1 MEHSEHNMGEVQL
14 KDAPQ
19 RGSEWRKWDLHVHVP
34 STKLANRYKKVDGSV
49 DLDRFCRII
58 HDSDVSAVGLTDYF
72 SLDGFFD
79 VRERYEQLLSDGTLV
94 GPRTLL
100 LPNLELRLNDSVN
113 EGGEL
118 IDYHL
123 IFPPEL
129 NRMDAQEFLVNLK
142 TSITDA
148 RYKPVNCSNLAGP
161 QFKQATV
168 TRQAITDAICDTYGS
183 KAEQRDH
190 LLLIVPVNGNGV
202 RADGGNQR
210 KRLIADEVDK
220 LTDGFFGNKKS
231 VEHFLK
237 TDRYDDANQVSLPKP
252 VFAGSDSHSFEDLES
267 WLGKEVSG
275 STNDKNVTW
284 IKADLTFAGLQQAFI
299 EPAERVRMQASQ
311 PDFKEPYMHIS
322 SVRFQ
327 GTDDFPQEIFLNPNL
342 NAIIGSRS
350 SGKSALLA
358 HIAHAV
364 DASYTETQQLA
375 AGVEKDNLGPAAGHL
390 WSGLGD
396 LRCTVQW
403 SDGVATSGKL
413 IYIPQNSLF
422 SISSRP
428 DEITARIKPAVFG
441 HDSAIQSS
449 YEATTTKIDELNE
462 TIRDAVDDWFKSFS
476 THTDLGKQLREK
488 GDKQAVQ
495 SGIED
500 LNREIEN
507 LQREANLTEEDAAAY
522 KTLSEQLTV
531 LGRTLQ
537 DASRGHAQLGQYV
550 DATGEEV
557 SASDTIRVTV
567 TTTPSSDGFP
577 AEKLGELQSLV
588 GEIEDAAQT
597 RLRQFVLESWQAL
610 DQSIKATKQEIQ
622 KLKDDNA
629 ELISRHE
636 KAEGMAVPLK
646 RRDTQKAVLADI
658 QRLEGK
664 LAAALAAQSAS
675 ADKILSA
682 VNDRRR
688 LLEELCQD
696 FNAED
701 VGFDGIQFELESGL
715 LEETKMLVSRDFNKK
730 ASTPYVDRGQQEVRL
745 DLIRENP
752 AAFLESIATGTT
764 KLNQS
769 TNADKVAHIVLEAT
783 EELRFVAIMDE
794 DRIGGFSRSSMTPGK
809 QALFSLR
816 LILGESEDPWPLLLD
831 QPEDDL
837 DSRSIYETIVEE
849 LKSRKRERQIIMVT
863 HDANLVIGADA
874 EAVVVANRHGTDRP
888 NSGDRTFDYLTGSLE
903 NTHRTEDAAHTLGRA
918 GIREHACDILDGGEA
933 AFQKRKQKYNI

>member
-1 MEHSEHNMGEVQL
+1 MGEVQL

-34 STKLANRYKKVDGSV
+34 NTQLNNQYTKIDGSV
-49 DLDRFCRII
+49 DLDRFCRTI
-58 HDSDVSAVGLTDYF
+58 HESDVSAVGLTDYF
-72 SLDGFFD
+72 SFDGFFD
-79 VRERYEQLLSDGTLV
+79 VRERYDQLLRDGTLT

-100 LPNLELRLNDSVN
+100 IPNLELRLNDSVN
-113 EGGEL
+113 KGGEL

-123 IFPPEL
+123 IFPPKLE
-129 NRMDAQEFLVNLK
+129 RAEAQEFLRNLK
-142 TSITDA
+142 SSITDA
-148 RYKPVNCSNLAGP
+148 RSKPVNCGDLEGG
-161 QFKQATV
+161 QFLQATV
-168 TRQAITDAICDTYGS
+168 TRQAIESAITETYGS
-183 KAEQRDH
+183 KADRRDH
-190 LLLIVPVNGNGV
+190 LLLVAPVNGNGI
-202 RADGGNQR
+202 RADGGNHR
-210 KRLIADEVDK
+210 KRVIADEVDK
-220 LTDGFFGNKKS
+220 LTDGFFGNKNC
-231 VEHFLK
+231 VAHFLE
-237 TDRYDDANQVSLPKP
+237 TDRYDDAEQPSVPKP
-252 VFAGSDSHSFEDLES
+252 VFAGSDSHSFEDLEN

-284 IKADLTFAGLQQAFI
+284 IKADLTFDGLQQAFI

-364 DASYTETQQLA
+364 DPSYTETQQLA

-390 WSGLGD
+390 WSGPGD

-441 HDSAIQSS
+441 RDSAIQAS
-449 YEATTTKIDELNE
+449 YQSTTTKIDELNE
-462 TIRDAVDDWFKSFS
+462 TIRDAIDDWFKSFS

-495 SGIED
+495 SGIDD

-507 LQREANLTEEDAAAY
+507 LQREANLTEDDAAAY
-522 KTLSEQLTV
+522 KALSEQLNA
-531 LGRTLQ
+531 LERTLH
-537 DASRGHAQLGQYV
+537 DSSRAHTQLGQYV

-557 SASDTIRVTV
+557 SAIDTIRVTV

-588 GEIEDAAQT
+588 GEIEQDAQT

-610 DQSIKATKQEIQ
+610 DRSIEATRQEIQ
-622 KLKDDNA
+622 KLKGENS

-646 RRDTQKAVLADI
+646 RLDTQKAVLADI
-658 QRLEGK
+658 QRLEDK
-664 LAAALAAQSAS
+664 LAAALAAQSES

-688 LLEELCQD
+688 LLKELCED
-696 FNAED
+696 FNAEN

-715 LEETKMLVSRDFNKK
+715 LEETRTLVSRDFNKK
-730 ASTPYVDRGQQEVRL
+730 TSTPYVDRGQQEVRL
-745 DLIRENP
+745 DVIRGNP
-752 AAFLESIATGTT
+752 AAFLESIATGTQ

-769 TNADKVAHIVLEAT
+769 TTPDKVAHIVLEAT
-783 EELRFVAIMDE
+783 EDLRFVAIMDE

-874 EAVVVANRHGTDRP
+874 EAVVVANRHGADRP
-888 NSGDRTFDYLTGSLE
+888 NSDERTFDYLTGSLE
-903 NTHRTEDAAHTLGRA
+903 NTHRTDDATHTLGRA

>member
-1 MEHSEHNMGEVQL
+1 MGELQW
-14 KDAPQ
+14 KDATQ

-34 STKLANRYKKVDGSV
+34 STQLNNKYARIDGSV
-49 DLDRFCRII
+49 DLDRFCKAF
-58 HDSDVSAVGLTDYF
+58 HESDVSAVGLTDYF
-72 SLDGFFD
+72 SLAGFFA
-79 VRERYEQLLSDGTLV
+79 VRDRYDQLLHDGTLA
-94 GPRTLL
+94 GLQTLL
-100 LPNLELRLNDSVN
+100 IPNLELRLNDSVN
-113 EGGEL
+113 KVGEL

-129 NRMDAQEFLVNLK
+129 EQAEAQEFLRNLK

-148 RYKPVNCSNLAGP
+148 RSKPVSCGDLEGP
-161 QFKQATV
+161 QFLQATV
-168 TRQAITDAICDTYGS
+168 TRQAIESAIVDTYGPKS
-183 KAEQRDH
+183 DRRDH
-190 LLLIVPVNGNGV
+190 LLLIAPVNGNGV

-210 KRLIADEVDK
+210 KRVIADEVDK
-220 LTDGFFGNKKS
+220 LTDGFFGNKGS
-231 VEHFLK
+231 VGHFLR
-237 TDRYDDANQVSLPKP
+237 TDRYDEPEQLSIPKP
-252 VFAGSDSHSFEDLES
+252 VFAGSDSHSFEDLEN

-284 IKADLTFAGLQQAFI
+284 IKADLTFDGLQQAFI

-322 SVRFQ
+322 SVRFH
-327 GTDDFPQEIFLNPNL
+327 GTDDFPDEIFLNPNL

-364 DASYTETQQLA
+364 DPSYTETQQLA
-375 AGVEKDNLGPAAGHL
+375 AGVEKVNLGPAAGHL

-396 LRCTVQW
+396 LRCAVQW

-428 DEITARIKPAVFG
+428 DEITARIQPAVFG
-441 HDSAIQSS
+441 RDSAIQSS
-449 YEATTTKIDELNE
+449 YESTTAKVNELNE
-462 TIRDAVDDWFKSFS
+462 TIRDAIDDWFKNFAI
-476 THTDLGKQLREK
+476 HTDLRKQLREK

-495 SGIED
+495 AGVDELD
-500 LNREIEN
+500 REIEN

-522 KTLSEQLTV
+522 KVLSEELSV
-531 LGRTLQ
+531 LERTLQ
-537 DASRGHAQLGQYV
+537 DSSRALTQLGQHV
-550 DATGEEV
+550 DLTGEEV
-557 SASDTIRVTV
+557 SARDTVRVNI
-567 TTTPSSDGFP
+567 TTSPRPEIFP
-577 AEKLGELQSLV
+577 AEMLKKFQLLIS
-588 GEIEDAAQT
+588 EIEQSAQT
-597 RLRQFVLESWQAL
+597 RLREFVLESWQEF
-610 DQSIKATKQEIQ
+610 DGSIKATDQEIQ
-622 KLKDDNA
+622 KLKRANSK
-629 ELISRHE
+629 LISRHE

-646 RRDTQKAVLADI
+646 RLETQKAVLADI
-658 QRLEGK
+658 ERLEGK
-664 LAAALAAQSAS
+664 LATAVASKTES
-675 ADKILSA
+675 ADTVLSA
-682 VNDRRR
+682 LNDRLR
-688 LLEELCQD
+688 LLEELCKD
-696 FNAED
+696 FNAQN

-715 LEETKMLVSRDFNKK
+715 LEETGTLVSRDFNKK
-730 ASTPYVDRGQQEVRL
+730 TSTAYVDRGQQEVKL
-745 DLIRENP
+745 NAIRENP
-752 AAFLESIATGTT
+752 AAFLESIATGTQ

-769 TNADKVAHIVLEAT
+769 TTADKVAHIVLEAT

-794 DRIGGFSRSSMTPGK
+794 DRIGGFTRSSMTPGK

-816 LILGESEDPWPLLLD
+816 LILGESQDPWPLLLD

-849 LKSRKRERQIIMVT
+849 LKSRKRERQIIMAT

-888 NSGDRTFDYLTGSLE
+888 NSDGRTFDYLTGALE
-903 NTHRTEDAAHTLGRA
+903 NTHRTDDAIHTLGRA
-918 GIREHACDILDGGEA
+918 GIREHACEILDGGEA